1 MTAIAELRLL
11 PVVDRLQLVE
21 DLWNSIVDD
30 QDSVPDHT
38 TVLTELRA
46 RKARFL
52 ANPSS
57 GMPWEE
63 AKARIRSGH
72 A

>member
-1 MTAIAELRLL
+1 MTGISELRLL

-30 QDSVPDHT
+30 QDSVPDHAA
-38 TVLTELRA
+38 VVAELRA
-46 RKARFL
+46 RRARFL